1 MAQATGGQV
10 RTRVALAL
18 GITAA
23 MGVAPSIA
31 SAGNVGSQV
40 VKPQLIESQ
49 LVRTQLVRSQLVRT
63 QLVRTQ
69 LVESAL
75 VRSAAL
81 YPHRAS
87 VAGRAK
93 IRLKL

>member
-1 MAQATGGQV
+1 MK
-10 RTRVALAL
+10 RVALAL

-31 SAGNVGSQV
+31 SAGNVESQV
-40 VKPQLIESQ
+40 VKSQVVESQLVRSQ

-81 YPHRAS
+81 YPHKAR
-87 VAGRAK
+87 VAQRAK
-93 IRLKL
+93 INLRR

>member
-1 MAQATGGQV
+1 MAQATRGQV

-18 GITAA
+18 GITAV

-31 SAGNVGSQV
+31 SAGNVESQV
-40 VKPQLIESQ
+40 VRSQLVESQ
-49 LVRTQLVRSQLVRT
+49 LVRTQLVRSQLVRS
-63 QLVRTQ
+63 Q

-81 YPHRAS
+81 YPHKAS

-93 IRLKL
+93 ITLRR